1 MDSYSL
7 QGKVVL
13 EDRILNPGIVYVS
26 NGKIAAVEPL
36 NNIEG
41 DHFEFQGKW
50 ICPGFI
56 DTHLHALDGFDFMDA
71 TSTSFKE
78 IQSRLP
84 RYGVTSFL
92 ATSRTESEKYIKN
105 FLSISQ
111 RIPRQDTGQ
120 GAHFLGVHLE
130 GPWLSQK
137 YSGAQKTDLIQ
148 DPHIEKVIKLIDEY
162 GDIIKLITLAP
173 EVTGANQ
180 VVQFLAGKGIV
191 VSAGHSAA
199 SLEEM
204 DIAIRSG
211 VSQVTHCFNGMSPF
225 HHRNPGL
232 AFAAMH
238 REELNCELIADG
250 QHVHPEVIK
259 FLYKVKTAA
268 KIMLISDC
276 TGANQL
282 IDGSHE
288 LGGKTIYKQG
298 KRITLQ
304 DGTLAGSAITIDEA
318 VKFLI
323 KEIGIPI
330 EEVIRMA
337 STNPAIAL
345 NQQKGGIQT
354 GFDADLVILDEDYK
368 VFKTIIGGKT
378 YYQQEGGV

>member
-1 MDSYSL
+1 MASYTL

-26 NGKIAAVEPL
+26 NGEIAAVEPL

-41 DHFEFQGKW
+41 DHIDFQDKW
-50 ICPGFI
+50 ICPGLI
-56 DTHLHALDGFDFMDA
+56 DTHLHAIDGFDFMDG
-71 TSTSFKE
+71 TLTSFRE
-78 IQSRLP
+78 IQNRLP

-92 ATSRTESEKYIKN
+92 ATSRTDSEENIKN
-105 FLSISQ
+105 FLLIS
-111 RIPRQDTGQ
+111 RKITDTGQ

-137 YSGAQKTDLIQ
+137 FSGAQKTELIQ
-148 DPHIEKVIKLIDEY
+148 NPDIGKVIKLIEKY

-173 EVTGANQ
+173 EIPGANQ
-180 VVQFLAGKGIV
+180 VVQFLAGKGII

-232 AFAAMH
+232 AFSAMH

-250 QHVHPEVIK
+250 QHVHPEVVK
-259 FLYKVKTAA
+259 FLYKVKTPA
-268 KIMLISDC
+268 KIMLVSDC

-282 IDGSHE
+282 SDGSHE
-288 LGGKTIYKQG
+288 LGGKTIYKNG
-298 KRITLQ
+298 KKIALH

-318 VKFLI
+318 VRFLI

-330 EEVIRMA
+330 EDAIRMA
-337 STNPAIAL
+337 STNPAMAL
-345 NQQKGGIQT
+345 NEKKGRIQA
-354 GFDADLVILDEDYK
+354 GYDADLIILDRDFR
-368 VFKTIIGGKT
+368 VIKTIIGGRT
-378 YYQQEGGV
+378 YYQQKGGV